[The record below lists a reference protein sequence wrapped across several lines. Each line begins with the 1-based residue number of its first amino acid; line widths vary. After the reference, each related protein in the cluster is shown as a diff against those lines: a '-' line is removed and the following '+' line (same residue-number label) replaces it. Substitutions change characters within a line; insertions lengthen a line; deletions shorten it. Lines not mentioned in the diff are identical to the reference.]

1 MFQKEIT
8 INLLNGLHTRP
19 AAQFVKQAK
28 NFQSDITI
36 ISQGKSANAKSLF
49 KLQTLGLSF
58 GSVIILKA
66 EGIDEQI
73 AVEHLTNFIN
83 ELK

>member
-28 NFQSDITI
+28 NFQSEITV
-36 ISQGKSANAKSLF
+36 ISQNKSANAKSLF
-49 KLQTLGLSF
+49 KLQTLGLSY
-58 GSVIILKA
+58 GTVIILQA
-66 EGIDEQI
+66 EGKDEEI
-73 AVEHLTNFIN
+73 AVENLAKFIN